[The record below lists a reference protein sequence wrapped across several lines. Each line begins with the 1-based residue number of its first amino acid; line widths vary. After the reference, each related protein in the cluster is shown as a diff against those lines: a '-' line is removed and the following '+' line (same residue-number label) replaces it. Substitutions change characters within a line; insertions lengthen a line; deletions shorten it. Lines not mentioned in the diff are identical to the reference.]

1 MSSDR
6 LEIPVHE
13 THVRADA
20 ERLGHRD
27 QALAVDFPLLAFDL
41 GVGNTHDQVKG
52 LRTGGH
58 DPGHGLDHVFQ
69 PLASIDESEG
79 ANHASARAVPAVPCG
94 SRRVPGAT
102 SGTPCGI
109 TCTCSVGTW

>member
-1 MSSDR
+1 MQLGQ

-13 THVRADA
+13 TDMRADA

-27 QALAVDFPLLAFDL
+27 QALPVDFSLLAFDL
-41 GVGNTHDQVKG
+41 GVGNTHDQVEG

-69 PLASIDESEG
+69 PLAPIDESEG
-79 ANHASARAVPAVPCG
+79 ANHASARQVPAVPCG
-94 SRRVPGAT
+94 SRRAREGPPALRAGSPARAR
-102 SGTPCGI
+102 
-109 TCTCSVGTW
+109 VGTW